1 VKLLPTASLATHA
14 WKSFA
19 QALPPLAALAL
30 TTAIAVPV
38 AAAEPAVSAPVPAP
52 ARVSFDAAKLAEL
65 KPALQAF
72 VDDQQIGGAVTV
84 IGGRGQ
90 NPAAFSTLA
99 VGYADVDK
107 KTAMKPDAI
116 FRIASMTKIATAVG
130 VMILED
136 DGKLTVDDPVEKHLP
151 EFRGQKL
158 IEKLDGKTVTLTVP
172 ARPITIKD
180 LLTHTSGMQCS
191 PPPGFAQLYRDK
203 DRTLAEGVVG
213 FSQHP
218 LETAPGTKWRYCSTA
233 YDTIGRVIEVAA
245 GKPYEVFMAER
256 LFRPLG
262 MKDTTYRPT
271 PQQRARLAT
280 LYKKDGV
287 AEGAGDAV
295 RGHIARAE
303 NQGVPGPPTGDRIVY
318 PSPSGGIYTTA
329 RDYALLAQMLLEG
342 GSVHGR
348 RILRPET
355 LAKMA
360 SVHFTYKEK
369 VGFTPGLGMG
379 LGVQVV
385 MTPTEVTEALAP
397 GSFGHGGAYGTQAWI
412 DPKTGVF
419 YVLMIQRQGFG
430 NGDQS
435 EIRKVFQKIGAA
447 AVTSPGHTLAPG
459 SPTAPPKG

>member
-1 VKLLPTASLATHA
+1 MKLLSTGSPVIRARS
-14 WKSFA
+14 SSA
-19 QALPPLAALAL
+19 QALSPLVALAL
-30 TTAIAVPV
+30 ATAIPLPV
-38 AAAEPAVSAPVPAP
+38 AAAEPAAPVRDTT
-52 ARVSFDAAKLAEL
+52 RVGFDAAKLAAL

-72 VDDQQIGGAVTV
+72 VDDKQIGGAVTV

-99 VGYADVDK
+99 VGWADVDK

-116 FRIASMTKIATAVG
+116 FRIASMTKIATAVA

-136 DGKLTVDDPVEKHLP
+136 DGKLNVDDPVEKHLP

-158 IEKLDGKTVTLTVP
+158 IEKQEGKTLTLTDP

-180 LLTHTSGMQCS
+180 LLTHTSGMPCS

-203 DRTLAEGVVG
+203 DRSLAEGVVG

-245 GKPYEVFMAER
+245 GKPYEVFMTER

-280 LYKKDGV
+280 LYKKEGG
-287 AEGAGDAV
+287 AEGAGEAA

-318 PSPSGGIYTTA
+318 PSPSGGLYTTA

-342 GSVHGR
+342 GSVRGH

-435 EIRKVFQKIGAA
+435 AMRKVFQKIGAG
-447 AVTSPGHTLAPG
+447 AVVSPGHTAAPA
-459 SPTAPPKG
+459 APPALPKG